1 MAQLSTLGHSTIFIF
16 MTPTQAAV
24 LLLRFFSVYLCFDV
38 MAVLTELPPS
48 INGVFHST
56 VDAITTQ
63 REMVLGLE
71 LVRLLIYAIAA
82 ISFMVFSRPLAKLFT
97 RGLESMKDDTVA

>member
-1 MAQLSTLGHSTIFIF
+1 MK
-16 MTPTQAAV
+16 PTQAAV

-56 VDAITTQ
+56 DDAITTQ
-63 REMVLGLE
+63 RELILGLE
-71 LVRLLIYAIAA
+71 LVRLFIYAVAA
-82 ISFMVFSRPLAKLFT
+82 ISFMVFSRPLAKVFT
-97 RGLESMKDDTVA
+97 KGLESLKDDDVA